1 MKSLKDAS
9 SAMFARAREHRERP
23 EMLESLRQAINSSTV
38 FLEKSRS
45 YTGEGGLFKE
55 KELDAL
61 QKKIVDVEKWRDEKV
76 FNFFKFENLILTSF
90 GSFLQGLFV
99 RKFWHR
105 CC

>member
-45 YTGEGGLFKE
+45 HTGEGGLFKE

-76 FNFFKFENLILTSF
+76 FNFFKFEN
-90 GSFLQGLFV
+90 
-99 RKFWHR
+99 
-105 CC
+105 

>member
-76 FNFFKFENLILTSF
+76 FNFFKFEN
-90 GSFLQGLFV
+90 
-99 RKFWHR
+99 
-105 CC
+105 

>member
-45 YTGEGGLFKE
+45 HTGEGGLFKE
-55 KELDAL
+55 QELDAL
-61 QKKIVDVEKWRDEKV
+61 QTKIVDVEKWRGEKV
-76 FNFFKFENLILTSF
+76 FNFFKFEN
-90 GSFLQGLFV
+90 
-99 RKFWHR
+99 
-105 CC
+105 